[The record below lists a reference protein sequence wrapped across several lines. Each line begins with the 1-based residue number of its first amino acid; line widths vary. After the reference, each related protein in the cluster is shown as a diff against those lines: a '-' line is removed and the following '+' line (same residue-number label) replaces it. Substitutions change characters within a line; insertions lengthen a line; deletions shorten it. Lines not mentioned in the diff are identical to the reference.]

1 MHSEQHYLTPLFEP
15 KSVAIIGASEKSD
28 SIGATLVRNM
38 LDGDYKGK
46 VFCINPRHE
55 TLYGQPCFA
64 SIDKVPQKVDVA
76 AICVRAALVPDVV
89 EACGKAGVKAVVVI
103 SAGFSE
109 VGMEGR
115 LLEKQTLEIARR
127 YKVRLLGPNCLGIM
141 RPFNG
146 LNLTFAKG
154 SAIPGSIGLVSQSG
168 ALCTA
173 ILDWALPNHVGFSA
187 VMSLGTE
194 SDVDFGEALDFLVS
208 DHRTEHIFLY
218 IEGIRNSRRF
228 MSALRAAARVKP
240 VFLMKVGKNPAGG
253 KAAFSHTGAV
263 AGFDD
268 VFDAALRRSGVVRL
282 HTVAQMFA
290 AASALFLH
298 FHPHG
303 NRLAIITN
311 GGGPGAM
318 AADRADEIGIPL
330 AELSEETYDKLDD
343 VLPRHWSQDNP
354 VDIIGDAG
362 PARYKAAVE
371 ICLADT
377 EVDGAL
383 VILTPQAMSDP
394 TQVARVL
401 TEVVRTSKKPL
412 ITCWMGE
419 QQVRESRLLFQGA
432 GIPNF
437 RTPEPAV
444 EMFSHISSYY
454 RNQQLLMQVPGATTA
469 DHVEPQLPSAKLVIE
484 TALQE
489 GRHHLNEMESKA
501 LLAAFHIPIAQAVI
515 ARSSTEAMMLA
526 EELGLPVAMK
536 VVSPEI
542 ENKSDVGG
550 VRLNLHSLSAV
561 RLAYEQITEEVR
573 DHSPDAAIHGISVE
587 PMVQKPRGREL
598 RVGIL
603 RDPIFGPAITLSL
616 GGTIIEQRSER
627 VVALPPLNSFLV
639 ADMLK
644 SEKLRRR
651 LNEFRNLPAINEK
664 VLEGVL
670 LRISEMVCE
679 LPWIQELD
687 INPLIVDE
695 QGAVAVDARIHID
708 ALPRKAGRYDHMA
721 IHPYPAYLQ
730 EDFLAKDGRQV
741 HIRPMQPEDAHLSQ
755 YFVQHLSQESRYFRF
770 MNTIREL
777 SSTQL
782 VRLTQIDYDR
792 EMALIALSEE
802 EGEMREVG
810 VVRYASNPDGESCEF
825 AIVVSDGWQG
835 TGLAKRLML
844 RLIDT
849 ARHQGFL
856 YMTGDFLTENSRML
870 RFVADL
876 GFKLQPHPDDPGL
889 RHGILTLNEAP
900 ATN

>member
-15 KSVAIIGASEKSD
+15 KSVAIIGASEKPD

-38 LDGDYKGK
+38 LDGDFKGK
-46 VFCINPRHE
+46 VFCVNPRHD
-55 TLYGQPCFA
+55 TLYGQPCYA
-64 SIDKVPQKVDVA
+64 GIDKVPQKVDVA
-76 AICVRAALVPDVV
+76 AICTSAIHVPDVV
-89 EACGKAGVKAVVVI
+89 EACGKAGVQAVVVI

-109 VGMEGR
+109 VGPEGVA
-115 LLEKQTLEIARR
+115 LEKRTLDIARK
-127 YKVRLLGPNCLGIM
+127 YKVRLLGPNCLGLM
-141 RPFNG
+141 RPHNG

-187 VMSLGTE
+187 VVSLGTE
-194 SDVDFGEALDFLVS
+194 SDVDFGEALDYLVS

-218 IEGIRNSRRF
+218 IEGIRKSRRF

-240 VFLMKVGKNPAGG
+240 VFLIKVGKNPAGG
-253 KAAFSHTGAV
+253 KAAFSHTGAL
-263 AGFDD
+263 AGFDLD
-268 VFDAALRRSGVVRL
+268 FDAALRRSGVVRL

-318 AADRADEIGIPL
+318 AADRADDIGNPL
-330 AELSEETYDKLDD
+330 ATLTDDTQALLDK
-343 VLPRHWSQDNP
+343 VLPANWSHDNP

-371 ICLADT
+371 ACLADPG
-377 EVDGAL
+377 VDGAM

-394 TQVARVL
+394 TQSARVVA
-401 TEVVRTSKKPL
+401 EVAHHSRKPL
-412 ITCWMGE
+412 LACWMGE
-419 QQVRESRLLFQGA
+419 EQVKEARLLFQSA
-432 GIPNF
+432 GIPSF

-454 RNQQLLMQVPGATTA
+454 RNQQLLMQVPGATTT
-469 DHVEPQLPSAKLVIE
+469 DHAEPRISSAKLMIE
-484 TALQE
+484 TALME
-489 GRHHLNEMESKA
+489 GRQQLNEMESKA
-501 LLAAFHIPIAQAVI
+501 LLAAFHIPIAKALV
-515 ARSSTEAMMLA
+515 ARSATEAMLLA
-526 EELGLPVAMK
+526 EEVGLPVVMK
-536 VVSPEI
+536 VVSPDI
-542 ENKSDVGG
+542 TNKADVGG
-550 VRLNLHSLSAV
+550 VRLNLHTLSAV
-561 RLAYEQITEEVR
+561 RLAYEQIIEEVH
-573 DHSPDAAIHGISVE
+573 DHNPEASIQGISIE
-587 PMVQKPRGREL
+587 PMVHKPKGREL
-598 RVGIL
+598 RVGVIQ
-603 RDPIFGPAITLSL
+603 DPIFGPAITLAV
-616 GGTIIEQRSER
+616 GGVVIQQSER

-639 ADMLK
+639 TDMLN

-651 LNEFRNLPAINEK
+651 LNEFRNLPPVNEAA
-664 VLEGVL
+664 LESVL
-670 LRISEMVCE
+670 LRVSEMVCE
-679 LPWIQELD
+679 LPWLQTLV

-695 QGAVAVDARIHID
+695 QGAVAVDARITI
-708 ALPRKAGRYDHMA
+708 APLPRKAGRYDHMA

-730 EDFLAKDGRQV
+730 EDFTAKDGRQV
-741 HIRPMQPEDAHLSQ
+741 HIRPIQPEDAHLSQ

-777 SSTQL
+777 SPVQL

-825 AIVVSDGWQG
+825 AIVVSDKWQG
-835 TGLAKRLML
+835 TGLAKKLML
-844 RLIDT
+844 RIIDT
-849 ARHQGFL
+849 ARQQGFL

-870 RFVADL
+870 KFVADL

-889 RHGILTLNEAP
+889 RHGILQLNEP
-900 ATN
+900 G

>member
-15 KSVAIIGASEKSD
+15 KSVAIIGASETPD

-46 VFCINPRHE
+46 VFCVNPRHE
-55 TLYGQPCFA
+55 SVFGHPCYA
-64 SIDKVPQKVDVA
+64 SIEQVPQKVDVA
-76 AICVRAALVPDVV
+76 AICTRSIHVPDIV

-103 SAGFSE
+103 SGGFSE
-109 VGMEGR
+109 IGQEGL
-115 LLEKQTLEIARR
+115 LLEKKTLEIARR
-127 YKVRLLGPNCLGIM
+127 YKVRLMGPNCLGIM
-141 RPFNG
+141 RPYNG

-154 SAIPGSIGLVSQSG
+154 GAIPGSIGLVSQSG

-218 IEGIRNSRRF
+218 IEGIRKSRRF

-240 VFLMKVGKNPAGG
+240 VFLIKVGKNPAGG
-253 KAAFSHTGAV
+253 KAAFSHTGAIG
-263 AGFDD
+263 GFDD
-268 VFDAALRRSGVVRL
+268 VFDAAIRRSGVVRL

-330 AELSEETYDKLDD
+330 AELSDDTYDKLDGA
-343 VLPRHWSQDNP
+343 LPPNWSQDNP
-354 VDIIGDAG
+354 VDIVGDAG
-362 PARYKAAVE
+362 PTRFKAATE
-371 ICLADT
+371 ICLADPK
-377 EVDGAL
+377 VDGAL
-383 VILTPQAMSDP
+383 IILTPQAMSDP
-394 TQVARVL
+394 TQVARSIG
-401 TEVVRTSKKPL
+401 EVSRNSKKPI

-419 QQVRESRLLFQGA
+419 EQVRESRLLFQGA

-454 RNQQLLMQVPGATTA
+454 RNQQLLMQVPGATAA
-469 DHVEPQLPSAKLVIE
+469 DHAEPHLPSARLVIE
-484 TALQE
+484 TALME

-515 ARSSTEAMMLA
+515 ARSATEAMLLA
-526 EELGLPVAMK
+526 EEVGLPVVMK
-536 VVSPEI
+536 VVSPDI
-542 ENKSDVGG
+542 TNKADVGG
-550 VRLNLHSLSAV
+550 VRLNLHTLSAV
-561 RLAYEQITEEVR
+561 RLAYEQIIEEVH
-573 DHSPDAAIHGISVE
+573 DHSPEAQIQGISIE
-587 PMVQKPRGREL
+587 PMVHKPKGREL
-598 RVGIL
+598 RVGVIQ
-603 RDPIFGPAITLSL
+603 DPIFGPAITLAV
-616 GGTIIEQRSER
+616 GGVVIQQSER

-639 ADMLK
+639 ADLLN

-651 LNEFRNLPAINEK
+651 LNEFRNLPPVNEK
-664 VLEGVL
+664 ALESVL

-679 LPWIQELD
+679 LPWLQTLV

-708 ALPRKAGRYDHMA
+708 ALPRKASRYDHMA

-730 EDFLAKDGRQV
+730 EDFAARDGRKV
-741 HIRPMQPEDAHLSQ
+741 HIRPIQPEDAHLSQ

-777 SSTQL
+777 SPMQL

-792 EMALIALSEE
+792 EMALIALSEVD
-802 EGEMREVG
+802 GEMQEVG

-835 TGLAKRLML
+835 TGLAKKLMQ
-844 RLIDT
+844 RIIET
-849 ARHQGFL
+849 ARQQGFL

-870 RFVADL
+870 KFVADL

-889 RHGILTLNEAP
+889 RHGILTLNEPETEA
-900 ATN
+900 A

>member
-1 MHSEQHYLTPLFEP
+1 MNSEQHYLTSLFEP
-15 KSVAIIGASEKSD
+15 KSVAIIGASEKPD
-28 SIGATLVRNM
+28 SIGATLARNM
-38 LDGDYKGK
+38 LDGDFKGK
-46 VFCINPRHE
+46 VFCVNPRHK
-55 TLYGQPCFA
+55 TLFGQPCFA
-64 SIDKVPQKVDVA
+64 SIEKVPQKVDVA
-76 AICVRAALVPDVV
+76 AICTRAAHVPDVV
-89 EACGKAGVKAVVVI
+89 ECCGKAGVKAVVVI

-109 VGMEGR
+109 IGPMGVA
-115 LLEKQTLEIARR
+115 LEKRTLEIARR
-127 YKVRLLGPNCLGIM
+127 YKVRVLGPNCLGVM
-141 RPFNG
+141 RPFSG

-173 ILDWALPNHVGFSA
+173 ILDWALPNHVGFST
-187 VMSLGTE
+187 VISLGTE

-218 IEGIRNSRRF
+218 IEGIRKSRRF

-240 VFLMKVGKNPAGG
+240 VFLIKAGKNPAGG
-253 KAAFSHTGAV
+253 KAAFSHTGAI

-282 HTVAQMFA
+282 HTVAQMYA
-290 AASALFLH
+290 TASALFLH

-318 AADRADEIGIPL
+318 AADRADDIGVGL
-330 AELSEETYDKLDD
+330 AELSDATLAKLDGE
-343 VLPRHWSQDNP
+343 LPFNWSHDNP

-362 PARYKAAVE
+362 PARYKAALE
-371 ICLADT
+371 ACLADPG
-377 EVDGAL
+377 VDGAM

-394 TQVARVL
+394 TQAARV
-401 TEVVRTSKKPL
+401 VADVAHHSKKPL
-412 ITCWMGE
+412 LACWMGE
-419 QQVRESRLLFQGA
+419 EQVREARRLFQSA
-432 GIPNF
+432 GIPSFN
-437 RTPEPAV
+437 TPEPAV
-444 EMFSHISSYY
+444 DMFSHISSYY

-469 DHVEPQLPSAKLVIE
+469 DHIEPQWPSARLVIE
-484 TALQE
+484 SALME
-489 GRHHLNEMESKA
+489 GRTHLNEMESKA

-515 ARSSTEAMMLA
+515 ARSSTEAMLLA
-526 EELGLPVAMK
+526 EELGLPVAVK

-561 RLAYEQITEEVR
+561 RLAYEQIMEEVK
-573 DHSPDAAIHGISVE
+573 DHSPDAVIQGISIE

-598 RVGIL
+598 RVGIIH
-603 RDPIFGPAITLSL
+603 DPIFGPAITLAL
-616 GGTIIEQRSER
+616 GGAVIEQRSER

-639 ADMLK
+639 KDMLR

-651 LNEFRNLPAINEK
+651 LNEFRNLPPVNEAA
-664 VLEGVL
+664 LESVL

-687 INPLIVDE
+687 INPLIVDD
-695 QGAVAVDARIHID
+695 QGAVAVDARITI
-708 ALPRKAGRYDHMA
+708 APLPRRAGPYDHMA
-721 IHPYPAYLQ
+721 IHPYPSYLQ
-730 EDFLAKDGRQV
+730 EDFVTKDGRKV
-741 HIRPMQPEDAHLSQ
+741 HLRPIQPEDAHLSQ

-777 SSTQL
+777 SPVQL

-802 EGEMREVG
+802 EGVQQEVG

-825 AIVVSDGWQG
+825 AVVVADGWQG
-835 TGLAKRLML
+835 TGLAKKLML
-844 RLIDT
+844 RIIDT
-849 ARHQGFL
+849 ARQQGFR
-856 YMTGDFLTENSRML
+856 YMTGDFLTENARML

-889 RHGILTLNEAP
+889 RHGVLTLNEIP
-900 ATN
+900 AA